1 MVLESIISPQ
11 EVEKHP
17 LDMLILG
24 FVVATTG
31 LWLAYYIFPQ
41 GASAWFLFFSAMAL
55 VPMVYRLFYLEE
67 GKECEKIVK
76 ETLWQRH
83 DEVIM
88 VYLFMFFG
96 MLIAFSFWFTILPS
110 DIIHVMF
117 KDQIGEVMRI
127 QNLRTVLVGSLIGV
141 EGAGLTGYL
150 INKATSMAVSKVK
163 LLELILANNLRL
175 LFLFVAFSF
184 VFGAGALLLLTWN
197 AAVVGVAIGNLIR
210 TTVATGASVAS
221 KTGTY
226 FTAFPISFLSFF
238 VHGIFE
244 IVGYFLG
251 AIAGGIF
258 SVAIVRK
265 HYNRPEFKRIAV
277 DVGIFMLAA
286 ILLMIIGGS
295 IEVYIT
301 PLL

>member
-1 MVLESIISPQ
+1 
-11 EVEKHP
+11 
-17 LDMLILG
+17 
-24 FVVATTG
+24 FT
-31 LWLAYYIFPQ
+31 
-41 GASAWFLFFSAMAL
+41 AMAL
-55 VPMVYRLFYLEE
+55 VPMIYRVFYIEE
-67 GKECEKIVK
+67 GKECEKIQH
-76 ETLWQRH
+76 ESLWKRH
-83 DEVIM
+83 NEVIM

-110 DIIHVMF
+110 DIINIMF

-127 QNLRTVLVGSLIGV
+127 QNLRTVLVGSLIGI
-141 EGAGLTGYL
+141 EATGITGQL
-150 INKATSMAVSKVK
+150 IRGVNAATAMAVSKVK
-163 LLELILANNLRL
+163 LLELILANNMRL

-210 TTVATGASVAS
+210 QTIATGAGVGA
-221 KTGTY
+221 KTAAY
-226 FTAFPISFLSFF
+226 FVAFPISFLSFF

-244 IVGYFLG
+244 IVGYFVG

-277 DVGIFMLAA
+277 DVGILLVVAMGLML
-286 ILLMIIGGS
+286 IGGV

>member
-1 MVLESIISPQ
+1 MVLESLISPQ

-41 GASAWFLFFSAMAL
+41 GASSWFLFFTAMAL
-55 VPMVYRLFYLEE
+55 VPMMYRLFFIEE
-67 GKECEKIVK
+67 NKECDKLNK
-76 ETLWQRH
+76 ETLWGRH
-83 DEVIM
+83 NEIIM

-96 MLIAFSFWFTILPS
+96 MLIAFSFWFTILPTN
-110 DIIHVMF
+110 IINLMF

-127 QNLRTVLVGSLIGV
+127 QNLRSIIVGSFLGTGGGV
-141 EGAGLTGYL
+141 TGLMLSKISG
-150 INKATSMAVSKVK
+150 MAVSKTK

-210 TTVATGASVAS
+210 GTLATGASVAS
-221 KTGTY
+221 KTTTY

-244 IVGYFLG
+244 ILGYFAG

-277 DVGIFMLAA
+277 DVGIFLAVAIGLML
-286 ILLMIIGGS
+286 IGGV

>member
-1 MVLESIISPQ
+1 
-11 EVEKHP
+11 
-17 LDMLILG
+17 MLILG

-41 GASAWFLFFSAMAL
+41 GASAWFLFFTAMAL
-55 VPMVYRLFYLEE
+55 VPMIYRIFYIEE
-67 GKECEKIVK
+67 GKECDQIKHES
-76 ETLWQRH
+76 LWHRH
-83 DEVIM
+83 NEVIM
-88 VYLFMFFG
+88 VYMFMFFG
-96 MLIAFSFWFTILPS
+96 MLIAFSFWFTILPT
-110 DIIHVMF
+110 DIINVMF

-127 QNLRTVLVGSLIGV
+127 QNLRTVIVGSLIGT
-141 EGAGLTGYL
+141 GGGLTGHL
-150 INKATSMAVSKVK
+150 ISKVSGMAVSKGK

-210 TTVATGASVAS
+210 GTIASGASVAS
-221 KTGTY
+221 KTTSY

-244 IVGYFLG
+244 IIGYFVG

-265 HYNRPEFKRIAV
+265 HYNRPEFKRIAI
-277 DVGIFMLAA
+277 DVGIFLMVA
-286 ILLMIIGGS
+286 IGLMVVGGI